1 MTNWL
6 HRAIDRGEN
15 ELLPDDSRRERPRC
29 SEVNRKLLL
38 ALYSPKSHRLNF
50 LRSQCEQVAPALA
63 EAWPRDDR
71 FSRRCFELL
80 RQAYVNARY
89 SPHDAITD
97 EEPAWIAEHVARLQS
112 LVEAVC
118 RERLTA

>member
-1 MTNWL
+1 ML
-6 HRAIDRGEN
+6 HQAAERAYHCA
-15 ELLPDDSRRERPRC
+15 LL
-29 SEVNRKLLL
+29 VL

-89 SPHDAITD
+89 SPHYVITD
-97 EEPAWIAEHVARLQS
+97 EELAWIAEHVARLQS